1 MENRKLKS
9 KGTKFISYILLLMF
23 LAYSLLALFNSDVYA
38 ISQSI
43 SSDYTLLNDSEY
55 PGIKSMIDLLK
66 AQYPNW
72 NFKILNTD

>member
-55 PGIKSMIDLLK
+55 PGIKSMIKGTVPKLE
-66 AQYPNW
+66 
-72 NFKILNTD
+72 F